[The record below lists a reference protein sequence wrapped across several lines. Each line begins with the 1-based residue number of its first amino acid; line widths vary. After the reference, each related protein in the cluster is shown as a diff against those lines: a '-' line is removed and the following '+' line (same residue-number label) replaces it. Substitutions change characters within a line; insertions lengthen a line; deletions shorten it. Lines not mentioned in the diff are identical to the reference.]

1 MVATLSISSKETPL
15 GVNIISFGLKP
26 AFMPN

>member
-15 GVNIISFGLKP
+15 GVNIIFSGLKP